1 MDAGSGLDRSERDK
15 MGYIMADDGDLDAC
29 VGLNAASGGSNAASG
44 GSSGGWEGLRNISVG
59 ATRRDRMN
67 EKGHRVSRWAVVL
80 LSL

>member
-29 VGLNAASGGSNAASG
+29 VGLNAASG